1 MAGRGER
8 EAVSRGLI
16 VRQTRKAWRA
26 SVRERR
32 EQRMIELLQAK
43 VPFTEYVRGLLEQ
56 EKEFLREAR
65 SPAERRRIQQITA
78 KDIITEAYS
87 YGVGWDVFGPILRR
101 CQRLGYVDLTHR
113 IHVACLFVQ
122 LLPRFPEKAPR
133 AFALLREVERMVLRI
148 RKTHY
153 LRREGLQAI
162 AHARRVAEAAE
173 SKPAAVR

>member
-8 EAVSRGLI
+8 ETMSRGLI
-16 VRQTRKAWRA
+16 VRETRKAWRA

-43 VPFTEYVRGLLEQ
+43 VPFAEYARELLEQ

-65 SPAERRRIQQITA
+65 SPAERRRIQQITV

-87 YGVGWDVFGPILRR
+87 HGAGWEEFGPLLRR
-101 CQRLGYVDLTHR
+101 CQRLGYADLTHR
-113 IHVACLFVQ
+113 IHVVCLFVQ
-122 LLPRFPEKAPR
+122 SLPRFPEKAPQ
-133 AFALLREVERMVLRI
+133 AFALLREVERMALRI

-153 LRREGLQAI
+153 LRKEGLQAI
-162 AHARRVAEAAE
+162 VHARRVAEAAGI
-173 SKPAAVR
+173 KPVR